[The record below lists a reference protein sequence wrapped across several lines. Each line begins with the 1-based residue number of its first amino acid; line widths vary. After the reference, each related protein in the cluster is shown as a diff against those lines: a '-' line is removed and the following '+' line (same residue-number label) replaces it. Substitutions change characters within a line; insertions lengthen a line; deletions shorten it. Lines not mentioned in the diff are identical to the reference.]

1 MEYAKAKWAEPMTA
15 KNNMMFY
22 MDVFGREERF
32 NMHGQNTTVHPE
44 KNFAYKI
51 PENYKEVYH
60 KAVQEG
66 YGFNIMD
73 SLEKVFKAKGLDRTE
88 TL

>member
-1 MEYAKAKWAEPMTA
+1 MFLAE
-15 KNNMMFY
+15 KK
-22 MDVFGREERF
+22 RF
-32 NMHGQNTTVHPE
+32 NMHQLNTTVHPE

-51 PENYKEVYH
+51 PVNYKEAYH

-73 SLEKVFKAKGLDRTE
+73 SLEKSIQGKGSG
-88 TL
+88 